1 MIFEL
6 RFVALLNLKFLKFKS
21 DCRMKIFMMNR
32 IVVLILFSFLAYT
45 PSLLAQDPI
54 VIKEEGA
61 RGDLDIEPDVSELS
75 FRERLHF
82 GGGVSGLSFGN
93 PTSIGISPMAG
104 YLLAKNTII
113 GLGMTYQYYSINYAG
128 FKATSNLLGER
139 IFVRQQV
146 PALSALIGQGYLTAQ
161 LENFNN
167 MSPGATGGYSNPFLV
182 GIGIGSR
189 IGINL
194 SLMYDLNYSETSG
207 KQSPYGSAFV
217 VQVGGFF
224 F

>member
-1 MIFEL
+1 
-6 RFVALLNLKFLKFKS
+6 
-21 DCRMKIFMMNR
+21 MKKIL
-32 IVVLILFSFLAYT
+32 VVILISFLACT
-45 PSLLAQDPI
+45 PKLFAQDPV

-61 RGDLDIEPDVSELS
+61 RGDLDVEPDVSELS

-104 YLLAKNTII
+104 YLLTNQTII
-113 GLGMTYQYYSINYAG
+113 GLGMTYQYYSLTYSGYRAV
-128 FKATSNLLGER
+128 SNLLGER
-139 IFVRQQV
+139 IFVRQQI
-146 PALSALIGQGYLTAQ
+146 PALSAYIGQGYLTAQ
-161 LENFNN
+161 LENFSNL
-167 MSPGATGGYSNPFLV
+167 SSSSISGEYSNPFLV
-182 GIGIGSR
+182 GVGIGSK

-194 SLMYDLNYSETSG
+194 SLMYDLNYSATSG

>member
-1 MIFEL
+1 
-6 RFVALLNLKFLKFKS
+6 
-21 DCRMKIFMMNR
+21 MMNR
-32 IVVLILFSFLAYT
+32 IVALILFSFLAYT
-45 PSLLAQDPI
+45 PALFAQDPI

-82 GGGVSGLSFGN
+82 GGGISGLSFGN
-93 PTSIGISPMAG
+93 PTSIGLSPMAG
-104 YLLAKNTII
+104 YLLAKNTIL
-113 GLGMTYQYYSINYAG
+113 GLGMTYQYYSASYAG

-139 IFVRQQV
+139 IFVRQQI

-167 MSPGATGGYSNPFLV
+167 MSPGTTGGYSNPFLV
-182 GIGIGSR
+182 GVGIGSR

-207 KQSPYGSAFV
+207 KQSPYGSAIV

>member
-1 MIFEL
+1 M
-6 RFVALLNLKFLKFKS
+6 N
-21 DCRMKIFMMNR
+21 KIAA
-32 IVVLILFSFLAYT
+32 LILFSFLAYT
-45 PSLLAQDPI
+45 PALFAQDPI

-82 GGGVSGLSFGN
+82 GGGISGLSFGN

-104 YLLAKNTII
+104 YLLAKNTIL
-113 GLGMTYQYYSINYAG
+113 GLGMTYQYYSISYQG

-139 IFVRQQV
+139 IFVRQQI

-167 MSPGATGGYSNPFLV
+167 MSPGTTAGYSNPFLV

>member
-1 MIFEL
+1 F
-6 RFVALLNLKFLKFKS
+6 
-21 DCRMKIFMMNR
+21 
-32 IVVLILFSFLAYT
+32 
-45 PSLLAQDPI
+45 AQDPI

-75 FRERLHF
+75 FRERVHF

-104 YLLAKNTII
+104 YLLTNNTIL
-113 GLGMTYQYYSINYAG
+113 GLGMTYQYYSLSYG
-128 FKATSNLLGER
+128 GYKATSNLLGER
-139 IFVRQQV
+139 IFVRQQI
-146 PALSALIGQGYLTAQ
+146 PALSAFIGQGYLTAQ

-167 MSPGATGGYSNPFLV
+167 MSPGTTGGYSNPFLV
-182 GIGIGSR
+182 GVGIGSR

-194 SLMYDLNYSETSG
+194 SVMYDLNYSETSG

>member
-1 MIFEL
+1 
-6 RFVALLNLKFLKFKS
+6 
-21 DCRMKIFMMNR
+21 MMNR
-32 IVVLILFSFLAYT
+32 IVALILFSFLAYT
-45 PSLLAQDPI
+45 PALFAQDPI

-82 GGGVSGLSFGN
+82 GGGVTGLSFGN

-104 YLLAKNTII
+104 YLLAKNTIL
-113 GLGMTYQYYSINYAG
+113 GLGMTYQYYSASYAG

-139 IFVRQQV
+139 IFVRQQI

-167 MSPGATGGYSNPFLV
+167 MSPGTTVGYSNPFLV
-182 GIGIGSR
+182 GVGIGSR

-207 KQSPYGSAFV
+207 KQSPYGSAIV

>member
-1 MIFEL
+1 
-6 RFVALLNLKFLKFKS
+6 
-21 DCRMKIFMMNR
+21 MKKIA
-32 IVVLILFSFLAYT
+32 ILFCLIFFAAA
-45 PSLLAQDPI
+45 PSLLAQDEQV

-61 RGDLDIEPDVSELS
+61 RGDLDVEPDVSELS
-75 FRERLHF
+75 FRARLHF
-82 GGGVSGLSFGN
+82 GGGLSGLSFGN

-104 YLLAKNTII
+104 YLLTNNTVV
-113 GLGMTYQYYSINYAG
+113 GVGMTYQYYSLSYAG
-128 FKATSNLLGER
+128 YRATSNLLGER
-139 IFVRQQV
+139 LFIRQQI
-146 PALSALIGQGYLTAQ
+146 PMLAQLLGQGYLTAQ
-161 LENFNN
+161 VENFND
-167 MSPGATGGYSNPFLV
+167 MSAGTTGYGYSNPVLV

-194 SLMYDLNYSETSG
+194 SLMYDLNYSATSG

>member
-1 MIFEL
+1 MNKI
-6 RFVALLNLKFLKFKS
+6 VA
-21 DCRMKIFMMNR
+21 
-32 IVVLILFSFLAYT
+32 LILFSFLAYT
-45 PSLLAQDPI
+45 PELFAQDPI

-61 RGDLDIEPDVSELS
+61 RGDLDLEPDVSELS

-104 YLLAKNTII
+104 YLLTNNTIL
-113 GLGMTYQYYSINYAG
+113 GLGITYQYYSLSYG
-128 FKATSNLLGER
+128 GYKATSNLLGER
-139 IFVRQQV
+139 IFVRQQI
-146 PALSALIGQGYLTAQ
+146 PALSAFIGQGYLTAQ

-167 MSPGATGGYSNPFLV
+167 MSPGTTGGYSNPFLV
-182 GIGIGSR
+182 GVGIGSR

>member
-1 MIFEL
+1 MNMD
-6 RFVALLNLKFLKFKS
+6 V
-21 DCRMKIFMMNR
+21 MKRLI
-32 IVVLILFSFLAYT
+32 VLILFSFLAYT
-45 PSLLAQDPI
+45 PDLLAQDPI

-82 GGGVSGLSFGN
+82 GGGISGLSFGN
-93 PTSIGISPMAG
+93 PTSIGVSPMAG
-104 YLLAKNTII
+104 YLLTNQTII
-113 GLGMTYQYYSINYAG
+113 GLGMTYQYYSLNVGG
-128 FKATSNLLGER
+128 FKATSNLLGQR
-139 IFVRQQV
+139 IFVRQQI
-146 PALSALIGQGYLTAQ
+146 PALAALIGQGYLTAQ
-161 LENFNN
+161 LENFND
-167 MSPGATGGYSNPFLV
+167 MSSGVSSKYSNPFLV

-194 SLMYDLNYSETSG
+194 SLMYDLNYSETM
-207 KQSPYGSAFV
+207 SPYGSAFV

>member
-1 MIFEL
+1 MNKI
-6 RFVALLNLKFLKFKS
+6 VA
-21 DCRMKIFMMNR
+21 
-32 IVVLILFSFLAYT
+32 LILFSFLAYT
-45 PSLLAQDPI
+45 PELFAQDPI

-61 RGDLDIEPDVSELS
+61 RGDLDLEPDVSELS

-104 YLLAKNTII
+104 YLLTNNTIL
-113 GLGMTYQYYSINYAG
+113 GLGMTYQYYSLSYGG

-139 IFVRQQV
+139 IFVRQQI
-146 PALSALIGQGYLTAQ
+146 PALSAFIGQGYLTAQ

-167 MSPGATGGYSNPFLV
+167 MSPGTTGGYSNPFLV
-182 GIGIGSR
+182 GVGIGSR

>member
-1 MIFEL
+1 M
-6 RFVALLNLKFLKFKS
+6 N
-21 DCRMKIFMMNR
+21 KI
-32 IVVLILFSFLAYT
+32 ITLILFSFLAYT
-45 PSLLAQDPI
+45 PALFAQDPI

-82 GGGVSGLSFGN
+82 GGGISGLSFGN

-104 YLLAKNTII
+104 YLLAKNTIL
-113 GLGMTYQYYSINYAG
+113 GLGMTYQYYSVNYGG

-139 IFVRQQV
+139 IFVRQQI

-161 LENFNN
+161 LENFDN
-167 MSPGATGGYSNPFLV
+167 MSPGTSVGYSNPFLV

>member
-1 MIFEL
+1 MNKI
-6 RFVALLNLKFLKFKS
+6 VA
-21 DCRMKIFMMNR
+21 
-32 IVVLILFSFLAYT
+32 LILFSFLAYV
-45 PSLLAQDPI
+45 PDLLAQDPV

-61 RGDLDIEPDVSELS
+61 RGDLDVEPDVSELS
-75 FRERLHF
+75 FRDRVHF

-104 YLLAKNTII
+104 YLLTNNTIL
-113 GLGMTYQYYSINYAG
+113 GLGLTYQYYSLTYGG

-139 IFVRQQV
+139 IFIRQQI
-146 PALSALIGQGYLTAQ
+146 PALSAFIGQGYVTAQ

-167 MSPGATGGYSNPFLV
+167 MSPGTTGEYSNPFLV

-194 SLMYDLNYSETSG
+194 SLMYDLNYSASTG

>member
-1 MIFEL
+1 MNKI
-6 RFVALLNLKFLKFKS
+6 VA
-21 DCRMKIFMMNR
+21 
-32 IVVLILFSFLAYT
+32 LILFSFLAYT
-45 PSLLAQDPI
+45 PALFAQDPI

-82 GGGVSGLSFGN
+82 GGGISGLSFGN

-104 YLLAKNTII
+104 YLLAKNTIL
-113 GLGMTYQYYSINYAG
+113 GLGMTYQYYSISYQG

-139 IFVRQQV
+139 IFVRQQI

-167 MSPGATGGYSNPFLV
+167 MSPGTTGRYSNPFLV
-182 GIGIGSR
+182 GVGIGSR

>member
-1 MIFEL
+1 M
-6 RFVALLNLKFLKFKS
+6 N
-21 DCRMKIFMMNR
+21 KI
-32 IVVLILFSFLAYT
+32 VTLILFSFLAYT
-45 PSLLAQDPI
+45 PALFAQDPI

-82 GGGVSGLSFGN
+82 GGGISGLSFGN

-104 YLLAKNTII
+104 YLLAKNTIL
-113 GLGMTYQYYSINYAG
+113 GLGMTYQYYSVSYQG

-139 IFVRQQV
+139 IFVRQQI

-161 LENFNN
+161 LENFDN
-167 MSPGATGGYSNPFLV
+167 MSPGTSVGYSNPFLV

>member
-1 MIFEL
+1 M
-6 RFVALLNLKFLKFKS
+6 N
-21 DCRMKIFMMNR
+21 KI
-32 IVVLILFSFLAYT
+32 VTLILFSFLAYT
-45 PSLLAQDPI
+45 PALFAQDPI

-82 GGGVSGLSFGN
+82 GGGISGLSFGN

-104 YLLAKNTII
+104 YLLAKNTIL
-113 GLGMTYQYYSINYAG
+113 GLGMTYQYYSVNYGG

-139 IFVRQQV
+139 IFVRQQI

-161 LENFNN
+161 LENFDN
-167 MSPGATGGYSNPFLV
+167 MSPGTSVGYSNPFLV

-194 SLMYDLNYSETSG
+194 SLMYDLNYSETLG

>member
-1 MIFEL
+1 MNKI
-6 RFVALLNLKFLKFKS
+6 VA
-21 DCRMKIFMMNR
+21 
-32 IVVLILFSFLAYT
+32 LILFSFLAYT
-45 PSLLAQDPI
+45 PELFAQDPI

-61 RGDLDIEPDVSELS
+61 RGDLDLEPDVSELS

-104 YLLAKNTII
+104 YLLTNNTIL
-113 GLGMTYQYYSINYAG
+113 GLGMTYQYYSFTIMGTKN
-128 FKATSNLLGER
+128 TSNLLGER
-139 IFVRQQV
+139 IFVRQQI
-146 PALSALIGQGYLTAQ
+146 PALSAFIGQGYLTAQ

-167 MSPGATGGYSNPFLV
+167 MSPGTTGGYSNPFLV
-182 GIGIGSR
+182 GVGIGSR

>member
-1 MIFEL
+1 
-6 RFVALLNLKFLKFKS
+6 
-21 DCRMKIFMMNR
+21 MNR
-32 IVVLILFSFLAYT
+32 IVLLILFSFLAYT
-45 PSLLAQDPI
+45 PSLFAQDPI

-61 RGDLDIEPDVSELS
+61 RGDLDLEPDVSELS

-104 YLLAKNTII
+104 YLLTNNTILGI
-113 GLGMTYQYYSINYAG
+113 GMTYQYYSLSYAG
-128 FKATSNLLGER
+128 YKATSNLLGER
-139 IFVRQQV
+139 IFVRQEI
-146 PALSALIGQGYLTAQ
+146 PALSAFIGQGYLTAQ

-167 MSPGATGGYSNPFLV
+167 MSPGTTGGYSNPFLV

>member
-1 MIFEL
+1 MNKI
-6 RFVALLNLKFLKFKS
+6 VA
-21 DCRMKIFMMNR
+21 
-32 IVVLILFSFLAYT
+32 LILFSFLAYT
-45 PSLLAQDPI
+45 PELFAQDPI

-61 RGDLDIEPDVSELS
+61 RGDLDLEPDVSELS

-104 YLLAKNTII
+104 YLLTNNTIL
-113 GLGMTYQYYSINYAG
+113 GLGMTYQYYSLSYG
-128 FKATSNLLGER
+128 GYKATSNLLGER
-139 IFVRQQV
+139 IFVRQQI
-146 PALSALIGQGYLTAQ
+146 PALSAFIGQGYLTAQ

-167 MSPGATGGYSNPFLV
+167 MSPGTTGGYSNPFLV
-182 GIGIGSR
+182 GVGIGSR

>member
-1 MIFEL
+1 
-6 RFVALLNLKFLKFKS
+6 
-21 DCRMKIFMMNR
+21 MMNR

-45 PSLLAQDPI
+45 PTLFAQDPI

-82 GGGVSGLSFGN
+82 GGGVTGLSFGN

-104 YLLAKNTII
+104 YLLAKNTIL
-113 GLGMTYQYYSINYAG
+113 GLGMTYQYYSASYAG

-139 IFVRQQV
+139 IFVRQQI

-167 MSPGATGGYSNPFLV
+167 MSPVATGSYSNPFLV

-207 KQSPYGSAFV
+207 KQSPYGSAIV

>member
-1 MIFEL
+1 
-6 RFVALLNLKFLKFKS
+6 
-21 DCRMKIFMMNR
+21 MMNR
-32 IVVLILFSFLAYT
+32 IVALILFSFLAYT
-45 PSLLAQDPI
+45 PVLFAQDPI

-82 GGGVSGLSFGN
+82 GGGVTGLSFGN

-104 YLLAKNTII
+104 YLLAKNTIL
-113 GLGMTYQYYSINYAG
+113 GLGMTYQYYSASYAG

-139 IFVRQQV
+139 IFVRQQI

-167 MSPGATGGYSNPFLV
+167 MSPGTTGGYSNPFLV
-182 GIGIGSR
+182 GVGIGSR

-194 SLMYDLNYSETSG
+194 SIMYDLNYSETSG
-207 KQSPYGSAFV
+207 KQSPYGSAIV

>member
-1 MIFEL
+1 M
-6 RFVALLNLKFLKFKS
+6 N
-21 DCRMKIFMMNR
+21 KI
-32 IVVLILFSFLAYT
+32 VTLILFSFLAYT
-45 PSLLAQDPI
+45 PALFAQDPI

-61 RGDLDIEPDVSELS
+61 RGDLDIEPDVSVLS

-82 GGGVSGLSFGN
+82 GGGISGLSFGN

-104 YLLAKNTII
+104 YLLAKNTIL
-113 GLGMTYQYYSINYAG
+113 GLGMTYQYYSVNYGG

-139 IFVRQQV
+139 IFVRQQI

-167 MSPGATGGYSNPFLV
+167 MSPGSIGSYSNPFLV

>member
-1 MIFEL
+1 MNKI
-6 RFVALLNLKFLKFKS
+6 VA
-21 DCRMKIFMMNR
+21 
-32 IVVLILFSFLAYT
+32 LILFSFLAYT
-45 PSLLAQDPI
+45 PNLFAQDPI

-82 GGGVSGLSFGN
+82 GGGVTGLSFGN

-104 YLLAKNTII
+104 YLLAKNTIL
-113 GLGMTYQYYSINYAG
+113 GLGMTYQYYSASYAG

-139 IFVRQQV
+139 IFVRQQI

-167 MSPGATGGYSNPFLV
+167 MSSGSIGSYSNPFLV

-207 KQSPYGSAFV
+207 KQSPYGSAIV

>member
-1 MIFEL
+1 M
-6 RFVALLNLKFLKFKS
+6 N
-21 DCRMKIFMMNR
+21 KI
-32 IVVLILFSFLAYT
+32 VTLILFSFLAYT
-45 PSLLAQDPI
+45 PALFAQDPI

-82 GGGVSGLSFGN
+82 GGGISGLSFGN

-104 YLLAKNTII
+104 YLLAKNTIL
-113 GLGMTYQYYSINYAG
+113 GLGMTYQYYSVNYGG

-139 IFVRQQV
+139 IFVRQQI

-161 LENFNN
+161 LENFDN
-167 MSPGATGGYSNPFLV
+167 MSPGTSVGYSNPFLV

>member
-1 MIFEL
+1 MNKI
-6 RFVALLNLKFLKFKS
+6 VA
-21 DCRMKIFMMNR
+21 
-32 IVVLILFSFLAYT
+32 LILFSFLAYT
-45 PSLLAQDPI
+45 PAIFAQDPI

-82 GGGVSGLSFGN
+82 GGGVTGLSFGN

-104 YLLAKNTII
+104 YLLAKNTIL
-113 GLGMTYQYYSINYAG
+113 GLGMTYQYYSASYAG

-139 IFVRQQV
+139 IFVRQQI

-167 MSPGATGGYSNPFLV
+167 MSPGAIGGYSNPFLV
-182 GIGIGSR
+182 GVGIGSR

-207 KQSPYGSAFV
+207 KQSPYGSAIV

>member
-1 MIFEL
+1 MNKI
-6 RFVALLNLKFLKFKS
+6 VA
-21 DCRMKIFMMNR
+21 
-32 IVVLILFSFLAYT
+32 LILFSFLACA
-45 PSLLAQDPI
+45 PNLLAQGPI

-75 FRERLHF
+75 FRERIHF

-104 YLLAKNTII
+104 YLLTNNTIL
-113 GLGMTYQYYSINYAG
+113 GLGVTYQYYSLTYAG

-139 IFVRQQV
+139 VFIRQQI
-146 PALSALIGQGYLTAQ
+146 PQLSAFIGQGYLTAQ

-167 MSPGATGGYSNPFLV
+167 MSPGTTGEYSNPFLV
-182 GIGIGSR
+182 GVGIGSR

-194 SLMYDLNYSETSG
+194 SLMYDLNYSATSG

>member
-1 MIFEL
+1 MNKI
-6 RFVALLNLKFLKFKS
+6 VA
-21 DCRMKIFMMNR
+21 
-32 IVVLILFSFLAYT
+32 LILFSFLAYT
-45 PSLLAQDPI
+45 PELFAQDPI

-61 RGDLDIEPDVSELS
+61 RGDLDLEPDVSELS

-104 YLLAKNTII
+104 YLLTNNTIL
-113 GLGMTYQYYSINYAG
+113 GLGMTYQYYSYTG
-128 FKATSNLLGER
+128 YKASNLLGER
-139 IFVRQQV
+139 IFVRQQIPMLAQLV
-146 PALSALIGQGYLTAQ
+146 GQGYLTAQ
-161 LENFNN
+161 LENFND
-167 MSPGATGGYSNPFLV
+167 MSSGPTGNGYSNPFLV

-207 KQSPYGSAFV
+207 KQSPYG
-217 VQVGGFF
+217 
-224 F
+224 

>member
-1 MIFEL
+1 
-6 RFVALLNLKFLKFKS
+6 
-21 DCRMKIFMMNR
+21 MNR

-45 PSLLAQDPI
+45 PNLLAQDPI

-104 YLLAKNTII
+104 YTLAKNTII

-167 MSPGATGGYSNPFLV
+167 MSPVATGSYSNPSLV

-207 KQSPYGSAFV
+207 KQSPYGSAIV

>member
-1 MIFEL
+1 
-6 RFVALLNLKFLKFKS
+6 
-21 DCRMKIFMMNR
+21 MKKIA
-32 IVVLILFSFLAYT
+32 ILFCLIFFAAA
-45 PSLLAQDPI
+45 PSLLAQDEQV

-61 RGDLDIEPDVSELS
+61 RGDLDVEPDVSELS

-82 GGGVSGLSFGN
+82 GGGLSGLSFGN

-104 YLLAKNTII
+104 YLLTNNTVV
-113 GLGMTYQYYSINYAG
+113 GVGMTYQYYSLSYAG
-128 FKATSNLLGER
+128 YRATSNLLGER
-139 IFVRQQV
+139 LFVRQQI
-146 PALSALIGQGYLTAQ
+146 PMLAQLLGQGYLTAQ
-161 LENFNN
+161 VENFND
-167 MSPGATGGYSNPFLV
+167 MSAGTTGYGYSNPVLV

-194 SLMYDLNYSETSG
+194 SLMYDLNYSATSG